1 MKKVL
6 LLLVAFM
13 LFVTIPANAKPK
25 SLWLLGDATM
35 ANYSA
40 DSVSACGWGEL
51 FEQYTLAKRYKL
63 ENVAAIGMSAKVFKN
78 SELLPRMEKLRNRSI
93 IFVQFG
99 ANDLKEYDGVQY
111 TQLDAFTTSM
121 NELVTLAR
129 QNRLNIVVCTPLA
142 LPYYKDGEL
151 IDRLGGYAEA
161 LRHVAAYNY
170 LPLLDLEATTKAWL
184 QGMTEEEAA
193 AYYVSLDPAQ
203 LPNGE
208 YQLNEAGAAE
218 VARMAKEAIEN
229 GRSKKLKKVLKTK

>member
-6 LLLVAFM
+6 LSLVACMF
-13 LFVTIPANAKPK
+13 FATISVNAKPK

-35 ANYSA
+35 ASYSA
-40 DSVSACGWGEL
+40 DSVSARGWGEL
-51 FEQYTLAKRYKL
+51 FEQYAPSKRYKM
-63 ENVAAIGMSAKVFKN
+63 ENVAAIGMSSKVFKN

-93 IFVQFG
+93 VFVQFG
-99 ANDLKEYDGVQY
+99 ANDLKEYDGTQY
-111 TQLDAFTTSM
+111 TQLDAFATSM

-129 QNRLNIVVCTPLA
+129 QNRINIVICTPLA

-151 IDRLGGYAEA
+151 IDRLGGYAEV
-161 LRHVAAYNY
+161 LRRVATYNY
-170 LPLLDLEATTKAWL
+170 LPLLDLEAATKAWL

-193 AYYVSLDPAQ
+193 AYYVDLDPAK

-218 VARMAKEAIEN
+218 VARMAKEAIEKGN
-229 GRSKKLKKVLKTK
+229 SKKLKKVLKTK